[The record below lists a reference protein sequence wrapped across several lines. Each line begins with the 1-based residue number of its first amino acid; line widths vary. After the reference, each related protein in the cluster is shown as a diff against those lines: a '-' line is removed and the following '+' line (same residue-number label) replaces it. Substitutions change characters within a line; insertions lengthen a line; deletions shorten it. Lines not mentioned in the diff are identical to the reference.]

1 MQLATQPTAVPQWAE
16 RNSFRLS
23 RLEPRHLAMRECT
36 SAQIHRCAD
45 AQMHKCTRRC
55 PDAVAYFC
63 GCAAW
68 LRWKNQDENQG
79 QGKSQSLRIHK
90 GATDRRKCSLL
101 HCQWPKPEILH
112 IIHRPHDAMSTF
124 CFRHGKLAKNEFPSF
139 VKEHKY
145 SVSIYSVFILFIW
158 FCIIK
163 VFLTHTICVSSCPC
177 PNNHFFFYFSSST
190 CFFYSTLILYSL
202 TSLHHSHVNFI
213 QIS

>member
-145 SVSIYSVFILFIW
+145 SVSLAG
-158 FCIIK
+158 
-163 VFLTHTICVSSCPC
+163 
-177 PNNHFFFYFSSST
+177 
-190 CFFYSTLILYSL
+190 
-202 TSLHHSHVNFI
+202 
-213 QIS
+213 ISF